1 MDGSD
6 VSAVLQEVGREGVT
20 EGVGRDALV
29 QASRHRGPSYGAL
42 RGAFV
47 KVVTPQFVGAGITR
61 ELAGGKQP
69 LPRPVS
75 GRGPELSFERVG
87 KRDAAVPGA

>member
-1 MDGSD
+1 MAEEFLDGSD

-29 QASRHRGPSYGAL
+29 QASRYRGPSYGAL

-47 KVVTPQFVGAGITR
+47 EVVTPQFVGAGITR
-61 ELAGGKQP
+61 GDRTYKLH
-69 LPRPVS
+69 S
-75 GRGPELSFERVG
+75 GITSE
-87 KRDAAVPGA
+87 